1 MGMVL
6 SDQEVIDL
14 QKWWKKE
21 ISKITQKLIDEEDR
35 RQERT
40 KKKNEQ
46 LLGEYQTETDVM
58 EAYGY
63 GMISEKKKDR
73 LLDLIQEGQ
82 AAEPGRMYKAKIEL
96 LTEAY
101 GNAVAIIAEKERLMN
116 T

>member
-21 ISKITQKLIDEEDR
+21 ISKITQKLMDEEGKRQDR
-35 RQERT
+35 IKQ
-40 KKKNEQ
+40 KNAQ

-63 GMISEKKKDR
+63 GMITEKKKDK
-73 LLDLIQEGQ
+73 LLDLLQESQ
-82 AAEPGRMYKAKIEL
+82 AAEPGRMYKAKMEL

-101 GNAVAIIAEKERLMN
+101 GNAVAIINEKERLMN